1 MTNAVRAHTR
11 VRVTEPTTDLPADAP
26 RKSIGIGI
34 TGHRLQRLDASA
46 IPAITAAADSVLDSI
61 SSILALP
68 DPASLRLITALADG
82 ADSLLAD
89 AAIARGW
96 TMDAVLPFARDDYA
110 QDFTEGDA
118 RNDYVRRV
126 DAARSVFELPGSR
139 TDSAVAYE
147 RAGRVVLAQCD
158 VLIAVWDG
166 GEGRGRG
173 GAAQIVAEAVAAGIP
188 VIHIHAHGRHPPELL
203 WDGLTEHRLGQQ
215 TVETIARGTMDH
227 LPRLLT
233 ELVDLPASPE
243 ERRMLA
249 NFGMGIRSRWRL
261 LSLAYPLLLAVMGV
275 RGLRRSDLRSADPP
289 PSDQVLT
296 QLIGPAGKPPGAFG
310 ERLSDILA
318 QRFARSDATASTVA
332 QVFRS
337 GWVVNFA
344 LGALAVLLSLAG
356 LVIPDAL
363 KPVLVVLEVLVIAV
377 ILAVTRAGNRAGWHR
392 RWLDNRHLAERLRC
406 LAISAQLGDLDLRG
420 DAGKYPGWVAWYVR
434 STARELGMPDARVD
448 ENYLTRVRNS
458 LTALIDDQIAY
469 LGNEARRM
477 HHLDHRLHKLGTL
490 LFTITAAVCVAV
502 FVYKVADKAH
512 AVDTWHGFVDPLLT
526 WSTIIGAGLP
536 AIGAAIY
543 AIRVQG
549 DFSGTAQRNHALAHT
564 LQKLRTLIDTD
575 NGFDALVRRARWAGD
590 LLTEDLANWLQTYHA
605 RPLTLPG

>member
-1 MTNAVRAHTR
+1 MAA
-11 VRVTEPTTDLPADAP
+11 LPVIQSEAEVV
-26 RKSIGIGI
+26 
-34 TGHRLQRLDASA
+34 LDAIEGSL
-46 IPAITAAADSVLDSI
+46 S
-61 SSILALP
+61 LP
-68 DPASLRLITALADG
+68 DRAAFRLVTALADG

-89 AAIARGW
+89 AAFSRRW
-96 TMDAVLPFARDDYA
+96 TVDAVLPFPRDNYGE
-110 QDFTEGDA
+110 DFVEGAA

-126 DAARSVFELPGSR
+126 DASRAVFELPGSR
-139 TDSAVAYE
+139 DDSAAAYE

-158 VLIAVWDG
+158 ILIAVWDG

-173 GAAQIVAEAVAAGIP
+173 GAAQIVAEAVVSGIP
-188 VIHIHAHGRHPPELL
+188 VVHIHAHGKHPPELL
-203 WDGLTEHRLGQQ
+203 WDGLSEHRLGQQ
-215 TVETIARGTMDH
+215 TVETVARGTLRE
-227 LPRLLT
+227 LPRLLA
-233 ELVDLPASPE
+233 ELVDLPPSPE

-249 NFGMGIRSRWRL
+249 KFGAGIRSRWRL
-261 LSLAYPLLLAVMGV
+261 MALAYPLLLAVMGV
-275 RGLRRSDLRSADPP
+275 RGIRRTDLRSADPLADDDVLAQLVGP
-289 PSDQVLT
+289 P
-296 QLIGPAGKPPGAFG
+296 GKPPGQFG
-310 ERLSDILA
+310 ARLSAVLVP
-318 QRFARSDATASTVA
+318 RFAQSDATASTIA

-344 LGALAVLLSLAG
+344 FGALAVLLSLAG
-356 LVIPDAL
+356 LVIPDGL
-363 KPVLVVLEVLVIAV
+363 KPALVVLEVLVIVV
-377 ILAVTRAGNRAGWHR
+377 ILMVTRAGNRAGWHR

-406 LAISAQLGDLDLRG
+406 LAISAQLGDLDLRA
-420 DAGKYPGWVAWYVR
+420 DAGKFPGWVAWYVR

-448 ENYLTRVRNS
+448 DSYLARVRGS

-490 LFTITAAVCVAV
+490 LFTVTAAVCVAV
-502 FVYKVADKAH
+502 FLYKVADKAH
-512 AVDTWHGFVDPLLT
+512 AVDAWHGFVDPLLT

-549 DFSGTAQRNHALAHT
+549 DFAGIAQRNHALAHT
-564 LQKLRTLIDTD
+564 LQKLRTLVDRD
-575 NGFDALVRRARWAGD
+575 SGFDALQRRARWAGD